1 MPLFNLLRFMRNEI
15 VNTTKETVMLL
26 MNYDR
31 VITHK
36 GASLILSEKMIKQA
50 ADVLNVD
57 VETIREATEKFWP
70 TATITKSNTPHP
82 LTGLEE
88 RLKLLAKGK

>member
-1 MPLFNLLRFMRNEI
+1 MF
-15 VNTTKETVMLL
+15 L

-50 ADVLNVD
+50 ADFLNVD
-57 VETIREATEKFWP
+57 VETIREVTEKFWP
-70 TATITKSNTPHP
+70 TATITKLKEDSHP
-82 LTGLEE
+82 SYGLEE

>member
-1 MPLFNLLRFMRNEI
+1 MF
-15 VNTTKETVMLL
+15 L

-36 GASLILSEKMIKQA
+36 SSSLVLTEKMMKQA
-50 ADVLNVD
+50 AHVLGVS
-57 VETIREATEKFWP
+57 VEEIREATEKYWP
-70 TATITKSNTPHP
+70 TVTITKSNNKPHP
-82 LTGLEE
+82 SSGLEE

>member
-1 MPLFNLLRFMRNEI
+1 MF
-15 VNTTKETVMLL
+15 L

-36 GASLILSEKMIKQA
+36 GASLVLSEKMMKQA
-50 ADVLNVD
+50 ANVIG
-57 VETIREATEKFWP
+57 VSIEEIREATEKFWP
-70 TATITKSNTPHP
+70 TASITKSKEGSHP

>member
-1 MPLFNLLRFMRNEI
+1 MKVTIRGNFFMF
-15 VNTTKETVMLL
+15 L

-36 GASLILSEKMIKQA
+36 GASLILSEKMMKQA
-50 ADVLNVD
+50 ANVLGGS
-57 VETIREATEKFWP
+57 VEEIREATEKFWP

-82 LTGLEE
+82 SSGLEE
-88 RLKLLAKGK
+88 RLKLIAKGK

>member
-1 MPLFNLLRFMRNEI
+1 MF
-15 VNTTKETVMLL
+15 L

-82 LTGLEE
+82 LSGLEA
-88 RLKLLAKGK
+88 RLKLIAIAKGK

>member
-1 MPLFNLLRFMRNEI
+1 MF
-15 VNTTKETVMLL
+15 L

-36 GASLILSEKMIKQA
+36 SSSL
-50 ADVLNVD
+50 VLTELGVS
-57 VETIREATEKFWP
+57 VEEIRQATEKFWP

-82 LTGLEE
+82 SSGLEE

>member
-1 MPLFNLLRFMRNEI
+1 MF
-15 VNTTKETVMLL
+15 L

-36 GASLILSEKMIKQA
+36 GASLVLSEKMMKQA
-50 ADVLNVD
+50 ANVLGVS
-57 VETIREATEKFWP
+57 VEEIREATEKFWP
-70 TATITKSNTPHP
+70 TATITKSKEGSHP

-88 RLKLLAKGK
+88 RLKSLAKGK

>member
-1 MPLFNLLRFMRNEI
+1 MF
-15 VNTTKETVMLL
+15 L

-36 GASLILSEKMIKQA
+36 GASLFLSEKMMKQA
-50 ADVLNVD
+50 ANVLGVS
-57 VETIREATEKFWP
+57 VEEIRQATEKFWP

-82 LTGLEE
+82 SSGLEE

>member
-1 MPLFNLLRFMRNEI
+1 MFL
-15 VNTTKETVMLL
+15 
-26 MNYDR
+26 NYDR

-36 GASLILSEKMIKQA
+36 SCSLVLTEKMMKQA
-50 ADVLNVD
+50 AHVLGVS
-57 VETIREATEKFWP
+57 VEEIRQATEKFWP

-82 LTGLEE
+82 SSGLEE

>member
-1 MPLFNLLRFMRNEI
+1 MF
-15 VNTTKETVMLL
+15 L

-36 GASLILSEKMIKQA
+36 SSSLVLTEKMMKQVA
-50 ADVLNVD
+50 HVLGVS
-57 VETIREATEKFWP
+57 VGEIREVTEKFWP

-82 LTGLEE
+82 SSGLEE

>member
-1 MPLFNLLRFMRNEI
+1 MF
-15 VNTTKETVMLL
+15 L

-36 GASLILSEKMIKQA
+36 SSSLVLTEKMMKQA
-50 ADVLNVD
+50 ADAFGVS
-57 VETIREATEKFWP
+57 VEDIREATEKYWP
-70 TATITKSNTPHP
+70 TSTITKSKVGSHP

-88 RLKLLAKGK
+88 RLKLLAKGKTK

>member
-1 MPLFNLLRFMRNEI
+1 
-15 VNTTKETVMLL
+15 MLL

-36 GASLILSEKMIKQA
+36 GTSLILSEKMMKQA
-50 ADVLNVD
+50 AHVLGVS
-57 VETIREATEKFWP
+57 VEEIRQATEKFWP

-82 LTGLEE
+82 SSGLEE

>member
-1 MPLFNLLRFMRNEI
+1 MF
-15 VNTTKETVMLL
+15 L

-36 GASLILSEKMIKQA
+36 SSSLVLTEKMMKQA
-50 ADVLNVD
+50 AHVLGVS
-57 VETIREATEKFWP
+57 VEEIREATEKFWP

-82 LTGLEE
+82 SSGLEE

>member
-1 MPLFNLLRFMRNEI
+1 
-15 VNTTKETVMLL
+15 MLL

-70 TATITKSNTPHP
+70 TATITKNKEKPHP
-82 LTGLEE
+82 LSGLEG
-88 RLKLLAKGK
+88 RLKLLANKGK

>member
-1 MPLFNLLRFMRNEI
+1 
-15 VNTTKETVMLL
+15 MLL

-50 ADVLNVD
+50 ADFLNVD

-70 TATITKSNTPHP
+70 TATITKSKEGSHP
-82 LTGLEE
+82 SSGCEE
-88 RLKLLAKGK
+88 RLKLKAIAKGK

>member
-1 MPLFNLLRFMRNEI
+1 MF
-15 VNTTKETVMLL
+15 L

-50 ADVLNVD
+50 ADFLNVD
-57 VETIREATEKFWP
+57 VETIREVTEKFWP

-82 LTGLEE
+82 PSGLEA
-88 RLKLLAKGK
+88 RLKLIAKGK

>member
-1 MPLFNLLRFMRNEI
+1 MF
-15 VNTTKETVMLL
+15 L

-36 GASLILSEKMIKQA
+36 SSSLVLTEKMMKQA
-50 ADVLNVD
+50 AHVLGVS
-57 VETIREATEKFWP
+57 VEEIRQATEKFWP
-70 TATITKSNTPHP
+70 TATITKLNTPHP
-82 LTGLEE
+82 SSGLEE

>member
-1 MPLFNLLRFMRNEI
+1 MF
-15 VNTTKETVMLL
+15 L

-36 GASLILSEKMIKQA
+36 SSSLVLTEKMMKQA
-50 ADVLNVD
+50 AHVLGVS
-57 VETIREATEKFWP
+57 VEEIRQATEKFWP
-70 TATITKSNTPHP
+70 TVTITKLNTPHP
-82 LTGLEE
+82 SSGLEE

>member
-1 MPLFNLLRFMRNEI
+1 
-15 VNTTKETVMLL
+15 

-36 GASLILSEKMIKQA
+36 GTSLILSEKMMKQA
-50 ADVLNVD
+50 AHVLGVS
-57 VETIREATEKFWP
+57 VEEIRQATEKFWP

-82 LTGLEE
+82 SSGLEKK
-88 RLKLLAKGK
+88 LKLLAKGK

>member
-1 MPLFNLLRFMRNEI
+1 MF
-15 VNTTKETVMLL
+15 L

-36 GASLILSEKMIKQA
+36 SSSLVLTEKMMKQVA
-50 ADVLNVD
+50 HVLGVS
-57 VETIREATEKFWP
+57 VGEIREVTEKFWP

-82 LTGLEE
+82 SSGLET
-88 RLKLLAKGK
+88 RLKLIAKGK

>member
-1 MPLFNLLRFMRNEI
+1 MF
-15 VNTTKETVMLL
+15 L

-36 GASLILSEKMIKQA
+36 GASHVLSEKMMKQA
-50 ADVLNVD
+50 ANVLGVS
-57 VETIREATEKFWP
+57 VEEIREATEKFWP
-70 TATITKSNTPHP
+70 TATITKSKEGSHP

>member
-1 MPLFNLLRFMRNEI
+1 MF
-15 VNTTKETVMLL
+15 L

-36 GASLILSEKMIKQA
+36 GASLILSENLMKQA
-50 ADVLNVD
+50 ANVLGVSVD
-57 VETIREATEKFWP
+57 EIREATEAFWP
-70 TATITKSNTPHP
+70 NPTINKSNKKPHP
-82 LTGLEE
+82 SSGLEE

>member
-1 MPLFNLLRFMRNEI
+1 MF
-15 VNTTKETVMLL
+15 L

-36 GASLILSEKMIKQA
+36 GASLVLSEKMMKQA
-50 ADVLNVD
+50 ANVLGVS
-57 VETIREATEKFWP
+57 VEEIREATEKFWP

-82 LTGLEE
+82 SSGLEE

>member
-1 MPLFNLLRFMRNEI
+1 M
-15 VNTTKETVMLL
+15 

-36 GASLILSEKMIKQA
+36 GTSLILSEKMMKQA
-50 ADVLNVD
+50 AHVLGVS
-57 VETIREATEKFWP
+57 VEEIRQATEKFWP

-82 LTGLEE
+82 SSGLEE
-88 RLKLLAKGK
+88 RLKLLLLAKGK

>member
-1 MPLFNLLRFMRNEI
+1 MF
-15 VNTTKETVMLL
+15 L

-36 GASLILSEKMIKQA
+36 GASLVLSEKMMKQA
-50 ADVLNVD
+50 ANVLGVS
-57 VETIREATEKFWP
+57 VEEIRQATEKFWP
-70 TATITKSNTPHP
+70 TATITKSKERSHP

>member
-1 MPLFNLLRFMRNEI
+1 MF
-15 VNTTKETVMLL
+15 L

-36 GASLILSEKMIKQA
+36 SSSLVLTEKMMKQA
-50 ADVLNVD
+50 AHVLGVS
-57 VETIREATEKFWP
+57 VEEIRQATEKFWP
-70 TATITKSNTPHP
+70 TATITKSNTSHP
-82 LTGLEE
+82 SSGLEE